1 MDDQEAYVAPTR
13 GSRIEVVCVMER
25 YRSEFVQVVSTQM
38 SDQALSSKWD
48 ECGNDATRTSR
59 FERLIT

>member
-25 YRSEFVQVVSTQM
+25 YRSEFVQVVFNANVRSGTLLKM
-38 SDQALSSKWD
+38 GGVWK
-48 ECGNDATRTSR
+48 
-59 FERLIT
+59 